1 MSKQNTTNTCPSSMM
16 PRTLMQDSARTTAE
30 GDRLSERARHHP
42 YNAASV
48 LAFLFGFCLTECPP
62 VAFAHENE
70 RPPSEYSAAA
80 CYGLVQD
87 AGRGIAWARWEKGLS
102 LEKTRSTPFRAD
114 TPTWVI
120 DLVQGWIADAY
131 QWRATDEQV
140 RQWAAELGS
149 VDNMPSA
156 EALSVHETIA
166 VWLRRIAR
174 LCNERGVHA
183 RASTNLIDSEARLE
197 Q

>member
-1 MSKQNTTNTCPSSMM
+1 
-16 PRTLMQDSARTTAE
+16 
-30 GDRLSERARHHP
+30 
-42 YNAASV
+42 
-48 LAFLFGFCLTECPP
+48 
-62 VAFAHENE
+62 
-70 RPPSEYSAAA
+70 
-80 CYGLVQD
+80 
-87 AGRGIAWARWEKGLS
+87 
-102 LEKTRSTPFRAD
+102 
-114 TPTWVI
+114 VI

-149 VDNMPSA
+149 VDNIPSA

-174 LCNERGVHA
+174 SCNERDHA
-183 RASTNLIDSEARLE
+183 RASANLVDSEVRRE